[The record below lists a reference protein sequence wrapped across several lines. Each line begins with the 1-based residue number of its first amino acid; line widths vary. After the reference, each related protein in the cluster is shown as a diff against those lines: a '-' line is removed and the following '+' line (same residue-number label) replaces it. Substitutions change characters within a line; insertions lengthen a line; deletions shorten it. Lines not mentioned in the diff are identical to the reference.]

1 MIYELRID
9 KCLGELFTGK
19 ENGKVWAEGNIRKSR
34 LPSCI
39 RILHKKEQLI
49 TSSFYLGILEWLQE
63 TFEFEGLGSYT
74 LSRITSLRNVDD
86 TNADE
91 LKRALN
97 RL

>member
-19 ENGKVWAEGNIRKSR
+19 KNGSLWAEGNIKLSE

-39 RILHKKEQLI
+39 RILHKEDQLI
-49 TSSFYLGILEWLQE
+49 TSSFYLGILERFQDA
-63 TFEFEGLGSYT
+63 FEFEDLSGYT
-74 LSRITSLRNVDD
+74 LSKITSLIIVDS
-86 TNADE
+86 TNSDE
-91 LKRALN
+91 LKRAFN

>member
-1 MIYELRID
+1 MIYELRVD

-19 ENGKVWAEGNIRKSR
+19 ENGKVWAEGNIPKDK
-34 LPSCI
+34 LPSYI
-39 RILHKKEQLI
+39 RILHKGGQLI
-49 TSSFYLGILEWLQE
+49 TSSFYLGVLEWFQE
-63 TFEFEGLGSYT
+63 TFEFEGLGCYT

-91 LKRALN
+91 LKRAFN